1 MVKEVLIYPKD
12 KDVLTK
18 ISEEVKDVNEVK
30 DLIQDMKD
38 TLHST
43 KHGVGISAIQIGDAR
58 RVCVIHYNGRDVVL
72 INPVITKT
80 RGEIESKEGCLSVPD
95 KYGTF
100 KRAQKVWCEYIDEE
114 GKKKELSDGGYCSR
128 VLQHELD
135 HLEGW
140 CEVFNLAEEE

>member
-12 KDVLTK
+12 RDVLTK
-18 ISEEVKDVNEVK
+18 VSEEVKDVNEVK